1 MTTEKNLEVLS
12 PQRLFVKEMRSRREG
27 AGLSRNRLAEA
38 LGCSPQWLAKVE
50 TYAKIPSGGLADD
63 LDAYFTT
70 GGTFRRAWDELD
82 DERKRGLIPS
92 GFRPL
97 IEIEKTATGI
107 LAFEPMLMTGLMQT
121 EDFARLLHV
130 HGQHPDQAEELVAI
144 RMERQRIFDKPD
156 APWFFLLMRE
166 AVLREFPA
174 DLRKEQCLHLLK
186 MLRHPKISIQIIP
199 ADEIAFIGSGF
210 MLLSFAEKEDVA
222 YVEAA
227 GGLGG
232 IIQEAETVKRLG
244 VTFNLLR
251 GSALSVRES
260 ERMIRAFAEDE

>member
-1 MTTEKNLEVLS
+1 MTTEKNLEVPSLH
-12 PQRLFVKEMRSRREG
+12 RLFVKEMRVRREA

-50 TYAKIPSGGLADD
+50 TYAKAPSVGLADD
-63 LDAYFTT
+63 LDAFFTT
-70 GGTFRRAWDELD
+70 GGTFRRTWDELD
-82 DERKRGLIPS
+82 DERKRGLVPS

-121 EDFARLLHV
+121 EDLARLLHL
-130 HGQHPDQAEELVAI
+130 HGEGPEKVEEFVRI
-144 RMERQRIFDKPD
+144 RMERQRLFDKPD

-166 AVLREFPA
+166 AALR
-174 DLRKEQCLHLLK
+174 DLPGHLRQKQCQQLLRR
-186 MLRHPKISIQIIP
+186 LEHPKISIQIIP
-199 ADEIAFIGSGF
+199 AEELSFIGAGF
-210 MLLSFAEKEDVA
+210 MVLSFAEAEDLA

-227 GGLGG
+227 KGLGR
-232 IIQEAETVKRLG
+232 IVEDAEAVKRLG

-251 GSALSVRES
+251 SSALSVRES
-260 ERMIRAFAEDE
+260 ERMIRAFAEAE